1 MAVVPLLPNTDDTV
15 DVNRGRPLLCSGGIF
30 VCIQHYE
37 DSTRERLALD
47 KIIIKEIEFIG
58 HCGITE
64 EERIVGQRLSADIE
78 LSIDITPAANSDRIQ
93 DSIDYVGVCH
103 KMVSI
108 GSEEHCNLLETLA
121 ERMAREI
128 LSNYNVSEILIRL
141 RKCSVPVDPIK
152 GYFGVEIIRSRI
164 V

>member
-1 MAVVPLLPNTDDTV
+1 
-15 DVNRGRPLLCSGGIF
+15 
-30 VCIQHYE
+30 
-37 DSTRERLALD
+37 LD

-78 LSIDITPAANSDRIQ
+78 ISVDITTAANSDRIQ
-93 DSIDYVGVCH
+93 DSIDYVGVCN
-103 KMVSI
+103 KIVSI

-152 GYFGVEIIRSRI
+152 GYFGVEIVRRRK

>member
-15 DVNRGRPLLCSGGIF
+15 DVNRGRPLLCSGGIS

-152 GYFGVEIIRSRI
+152 GYFGVEIVRSRKI
-164 V
+164 

>member
-1 MAVVPLLPNTDDTV
+1 MAVVTSLLDTNDPV
-15 DVNRGRPLLCSGGIF
+15 DVYRGRTVLCNGCLS

-37 DSTRERLALD
+37 NNTRERLALD

-64 EERIVGQRLSADIE
+64 EERIVVQRLSADIE
-78 LSIDITPAANSDRIQ
+78 ISVDITTAANSDRIQ
-93 DSIDYVGVCH
+93 DSIDYVGVCN
-103 KMVSI
+103 KIVSI

-152 GYFGVEIIRSRI
+152 GYFGVEIVRRRK

>member
-1 MAVVPLLPNTDDTV
+1 M
-15 DVNRGRPLLCSGGIF
+15 
-30 VCIQHYE
+30 
-37 DSTRERLALD
+37 D

-93 DSIDYVGVCH
+93 DSIDYVGVCN

-108 GSEEHCNLLETLA
+108 GSAEHCNLLETLA

-152 GYFGVEIIRSRI
+152 GYFGVEIVRSRKI
-164 V
+164 